1 MCADA
6 CGDACSGESGD
17 TLSLIAP
24 KPPTLA
30 SAATLAQTAA
40 STVWGVGPW
49 EHDFVSLMDDP
60 PPDEIA
66 SVMEKTCSQAI
77 EYSRPS
83 IR

>member
-30 SAATLAQTAA
+30 SAATGSVDGLC
-40 STVWGVGPW
+40 GVEGSKPLGSAFPFGP
-49 EHDFVSLMDDP
+49 EGTQLNL
-60 PPDEIA
+60 
-66 SVMEKTCSQAI
+66 
-77 EYSRPS
+77 
-83 IR
+83 